1 MSQLI
6 FNRPAHSSRAR
17 VAYMSK
23 AKGRLVTLKHG
34 ASLLFSTS
42 SQCFVTGLLVA
53 LLGTVGTPGNAQ
65 PLRNATAQNQLAAS
79 ITIQPQGTSNTNAI
93 AQELLGQWQAKDPT
107 TNEVFTFI
115 FAPQGDLFVVL
126 PAPDGS
132 AVAIKARYQINPT
145 AQPMQLDIQLS
156 PKEQAL
162 TIFDLTPEGKLRLEL
177 DGLTPGQPRPI
188 DFQSSAI
195 VFEKTSQATT
205 VPENIEVIELET
217 LEDSGEQASK
227 TPEDEA
233 KTYMYALT
241 QVQQARYREV
251 GKFATTIEEVSIGL
265 RTETESYQYRI
276 VPQGDEKQSVMVV
289 AAAKKPELPSYTGAV
304 FVTQV
309 NGETTTVSQICQTAQ
324 PSTSPPVMPI
334 APRGGSATIQCPA
347 GSRAL
352 Q

>member
-1 MSQLI
+1 MS
-6 FNRPAHSSRAR
+6 R
-17 VAYMSK
+17 
-23 AKGRLVTLKHG
+23 AKGRLVTLIRG
-34 ASLLFSTS
+34 ASLLFSTPS
-42 SQCFVTGLLVA
+42 HCFVTGLLVA

-65 PLRNATAQNQLAAS
+65 PVRDTTAENQLAAS
-79 ITIQPQGTSNTNAI
+79 ITIHPQGTSNTNAI
-93 AQELLGQWQAKDPT
+93 AQQLLGQWQAKDPT
-107 TNEVFTFI
+107 SNQAFTFI
-115 FAPQGDLFVVL
+115 FAPQGDLFVIL

-132 AVAIKARYQINPT
+132 SVAIKAGYQINPT
-145 AQPMQLDIQLS
+145 VQPMQLDIQLS

-188 DFQSSAI
+188 AFRSSAI

-217 LEDSGEQASK
+217 PENSDEQASN

-265 RTETESYQYRI
+265 RTETESYRYRFI
-276 VPQGDEKQSVMVV
+276 PQGDEKQRVMVV
-289 AAAKKPELPSYTGAV
+289 ATAKKPELPSYTGAV

-309 NGETTTVSQICQTAQ
+309 NGKTTTVSQICQTVQ
-324 PSTSPPVMPI
+324 PSTSPPVMPA
-334 APRGGSATIQCPA
+334 APRVGSATIQCPA
-347 GSRAL
+347 GSRVL

>member
-1 MSQLI
+1 
-6 FNRPAHSSRAR
+6 
-17 VAYMSK
+17 MSK

-34 ASLLFSTS
+34 ASLLFSTP

-53 LLGTVGTPGNAQ
+53 LLGTVGTPGNTQ
-65 PLRNATAQNQLAAS
+65 PVRDTTAQHQLAGS
-79 ITIQPQGTSNTNAI
+79 ITIHRQGTNNTNAI
-93 AQELLGQWQAKDPT
+93 AQQLLGRWQAKDPT
-107 TNEVFTFI
+107 SNQSFTFI
-115 FAPQGDLFVVL
+115 FAPEGDLFVVL
-126 PAPDGS
+126 PAKDGS
-132 AVAIKARYQINPT
+132 SVAIKAGYQINPT

-162 TIFDLTPEGKLRLEL
+162 TIFELTPEGKLRLEL
-177 DGLTPGQPRPI
+177 DGLTPGQPRPTA
-188 DFQSSAI
+188 FQSSATL
-195 VFEKTSQATT
+195 FEKTSQATT
-205 VPENIEVIELET
+205 VPENIQVIELDT
-217 LEDSGEQASK
+217 PEDSGEQASK
-227 TPEDEA
+227 SPEDEA

-241 QVQQARYREV
+241 QVQQAHYREV

-276 VPQGDEKQSVMVV
+276 VPQGDEKQSVMMV
-289 AAAKKPELPSYTGAV
+289 AVAKKPELPSYTGAV

-324 PSTSPPVMPI
+324 PSTSPPVMPT
-334 APRGGSATIQCPA
+334 APRGGSAKIQCPA